1 MVVPSKDALEEKYDR
16 QNKWPRDEDFKAE
29 PEPRPRGDFIADHRG
44 ERRKNSNNE
53 NVFLA
58 FGIWHFFF
66 SPPARVRGARGFPI
80 IKSTNSESCMIQ

>member
-58 FGIWHFFF
+58 FGIWLFF
-66 SPPARVRGARGFPI
+66 SPRPRASAGRGG
-80 IKSTNSESCMIQ
+80 SQ